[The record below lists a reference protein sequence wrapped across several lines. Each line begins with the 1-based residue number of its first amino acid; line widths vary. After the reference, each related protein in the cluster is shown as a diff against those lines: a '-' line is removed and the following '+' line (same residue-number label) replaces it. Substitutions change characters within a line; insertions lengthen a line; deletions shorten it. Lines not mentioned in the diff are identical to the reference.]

1 MIRKY
6 ILLVAAILGG
16 LLMFMSLNDL
26 MHSGYLLPACMLMVG
41 YSLIVGCFQK
51 VMDLHWIGE

>member
-6 ILLVAAILGG
+6 ILLVAAIVGG
-16 LLMFMSLNDL
+16 LLMFMGMSDL
-26 MHSGYLLPACMLMVG
+26 MHSGFLLPACAMMVG

>member
-16 LLMFMSLNDL
+16 LLMFMALNDL
-26 MHSGYLLPACMLMVG
+26 MHSGYLLAACMLMVG

-51 VMDLHWIGE
+51 IMDLHWIGE